1 MNGAHSSERPPKAA
15 VLASALPEGTDETA
29 RDGLDHRRS
38 PTRIRGSKATLSS
51 VASLAGVSKQTVSNV
66 LNSPHLVRSDTAERV
81 RAAIAELSYRPHQG
95 AQQLR
100 TRRSQLLGMRIHQV
114 PDPTVFDRFLH
125 AVTEI
130 AAESD
135 YRIILYTAADDDR
148 EIDTYAELLDRWNVD
163 GLVLSSTHSG
173 DRRTRH
179 LTDEGVPFVSFGR
192 PWDGP
197 HHHSWVDVD
206 GSAGTRAATER
217 LIVAG
222 HRRIGFIG
230 WPEGSETGDDRLAG
244 WSEALRAA
252 GLPHPEP
259 RRGTNDFACG
269 AAAAAELLRGDDV
282 TAMVCVS
289 DQMGLGALSAARE
302 AGRTV
307 GSDLAIVGFDN
318 SDAAQAANLSSL
330 SQPLRQVAEN
340 CLRIVF
346 NQIQHPG
353 EDLAPEQVLLAPTLE
368 LRASTG
374 HPG

>member
-1 MNGAHSSERPPKAA
+1 VNDAAPRKQPDTAARP
-15 VLASALPEGTDETA
+15 ASALPSEGTGEV
-29 RDGLDHRRS
+29 RDGRDNNRS
-38 PTRIRGSKATLSS
+38 ANRIRGSKATLSS

-81 RAAIAELSYRPHQG
+81 KAAIAELSYRPHQG

-100 TRRSQLLGMRIHQV
+100 TRRSQLLGLRIHQV
-114 PDPTVFDRFLH
+114 PDPTVLDRFLH
-125 AVTEI
+125 AVTDI

-148 EIDTYAELLDRWNVD
+148 EIDTYAELLDRWNID

-179 LTDEGVPFVSFGR
+179 LSDQGVPFVSFGR

-206 GSAGTRAATER
+206 GRAGTRSATEQ
-217 LIVAG
+217 LITAG

-230 WPEGSETGDDRLAG
+230 WPEGSETGDDRLSG
-244 WSEALRAA
+244 WADALSAA
-252 GLPHPEP
+252 GLARPEP
-259 RRGTNDFACG
+259 RRGTNDFPSG
-269 AAAAAELLRGDDV
+269 WTAATDLLRGDDV

-289 DQMGLGALSAARE
+289 DQMGLGALSAARD
-302 AGRTV
+302 AGRAV
-307 GSDLAIVGFDN
+307 GSEFSIIGFDN
-318 SDAAQAANLSSL
+318 SDAAVAANLSSL
-330 SQPLRQVAEN
+330 SQPLRLVADN

-353 EDLAPEQVLLAPTLE
+353 EGPAPEHVLLAPTLE
-368 LRASTG
+368 LRGSTG